1 VPPFFSQPSWRGWR
15 WREPLVPPFFSQPSW
30 RVQLRTL
37 SSPADPGW
45 PGSAGRPPSELA
57 GRSPA
62 PRSPQSPTP
71 AALWSAVPPDID
83 SSCLSFCPQTR
94 PRLPAAAAPGT

>member
-1 VPPFFSQPSWRGWR
+1 MSSEVNKQGGASSWSSPGQEPVQSFSHLLPA
-15 WREPLVPPFFSQPSW
+15 L
-30 RVQLRTL
+30 TL